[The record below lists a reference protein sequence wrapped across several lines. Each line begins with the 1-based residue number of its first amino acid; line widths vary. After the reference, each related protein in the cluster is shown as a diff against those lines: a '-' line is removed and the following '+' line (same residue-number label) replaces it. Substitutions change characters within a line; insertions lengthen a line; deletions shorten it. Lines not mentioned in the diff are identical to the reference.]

1 MASSTPTPPV
11 LNPWE
16 ARALDHQFPD
26 QRAQSSDRQSRA
38 PAQWRP
44 TQDAVIFPGLYS
56 ATGFDIMNIL
66 LQVVSRPNPMIHLGP
81 VDSSVALILC
91 DLELPDHP
99 IVYVSDSFCELTGYT
114 RKEVLGRNCRFLQV
128 PPPGLDKRTPAMIA
142 ADKVAVH
149 RLRQSVQRQEEVQLQ
164 ITNYKKDGA
173 AFMNILSIIP
183 VQLGSSGYRYAVG
196 FQVQLE

>member
-1 MASSTPTPPV
+1 
-11 LNPWE
+11 
-16 ARALDHQFPD
+16 
-26 QRAQSSDRQSRA
+26 
-38 PAQWRP
+38 
-44 TQDAVIFPGLYS
+44 
-56 ATGFDIMNIL
+56 
-66 LQVVSRPNPMIHLGP
+66 MIHLGP

-114 RKEVLGRNCRFLQV
+114 RKEVLGRNCRFLQA

-142 ADKVAVH
+142 ADKVAIH

-164 ITNYKKDGA
+164 ITNYKKNGA
-173 AFMNILSIIP
+173 PFMNILSIIP